1 MALGPQFD
9 GQLKLFMTPAEIM
22 EHVNSSTDLK
32 SGEDMPAMWSRKV
45 EESKREYTGRHG
57 SGVHDAL
64 SSGNDIIHGPTG
76 NGKVPINY
84 ITRFDDTEVRRLDD
98 MHHRVAAMAE
108 LDKHNDKQTYLNV
121 NHIGYPY
128 RGRRF

>member
-9 GQLKLFMTPAEIM
+9 GQLKLFMTPAEIV
-22 EHVNSSTDLK
+22 EHVNSSSDLK
-32 SGEDMPAMWSRKV
+32 SGEDMPDMWSRKTK
-45 EESKREYTGRHG
+45 ESKREHSGEHG
-57 SGVHDAL
+57 SGVYDAL

-76 NGKVPINY
+76 DGKVIINY
-84 ITRFDDTEVRRLDD
+84 ITRFDGTEHRQLDD

-108 LDKHNDKQTYLNV
+108 LDKHNDTQTYLNV
-121 NHIGYPY
+121 NHIGYPF